1 MSQPPPLPEWDL
13 SDLYQGLDDARIEA
27 DLAEA
32 RRRALLFEETWR
44 GRLATPDLAAADL
57 RRALDEYEALQRLA
71 ALPQTFASLLYST
84 DTRDPRRGA
93 LVQRTGE
100 AGSEIATHLIFFD
113 LEVGR
118 IPQERWAALAAA
130 PELAEYRHYLE
141 HEREL
146 ARHYLSEPEE
156 KVLEETANCRGRAF
170 RRLFTEL
177 TSRQKY
183 AIEEDGRVRELTQSE
198 LLARLYEPDREVRR
212 KAAEVLG
219 HTLEA
224 AAHPLHFTFNTLL
237 LEKQV
242 MDRLR
247 GFERPESARN
257 LDNEIPDAAVDT
269 MIGVVVANYD
279 LVARYYRLKQ
289 RLLGLDR
296 LWHYDRYAPL
306 LPDRDRLDFQQ
317 ARTMVMEAFE
327 KFSPRLA
334 GLAAPFFENRWIDA
348 APAPGKR
355 GGAFCAGVTPDKHP
369 YVLMNFTGKPRDV
382 MTLAHELGHGLHDCL
397 ASRQNLLNYSPV
409 LPLAETASTFAETL
423 VFEKLQASLES
434 PLQRLALLAEKL
446 EDSFATVFRQVAMY
460 RFEQRVHRQR
470 RDQGELDLE
479 TMNSAWQESLQEM
492 FGDSLTLGDD
502 HRWTWLYVP
511 HFVQSPFYVYA
522 YAFGE
527 LLVLSLYARYQREG
541 AVFQERY
548 FDLLAAGGSRR
559 PQDLLGELGIDITR
573 SDFWQGGCDLI
584 RGHVERAEHLAA
596 EVGDLPGRTPA

>member
-1 MSQPPPLPEWDL
+1 MSQTPPLPEWDL
-13 SDLYQGLDDARIEA
+13 SDLYQGPDDPGIDS

-32 RRRALLFEETWR
+32 RRRALVFEETWR
-44 GRLATPDLAAADL
+44 GRLAQSDLEAGDL
-57 RRALDEYEALQRLA
+57 RRALEEYEAVQRLA

-93 LVQRTGE
+93 LAQRTQE

-118 IPQERWAALAAA
+118 IPPERWARLAAA

-146 ARHYLSEPEE
+146 ARHHLGEPEE
-156 KVLEETANCRGRAF
+156 RVLEETANCRGRAF

-183 AIEEDGRVRELTQSE
+183 AFETDGQVKELTQSE
-198 LLARLYEPDREVRR
+198 LLALLYESDRNIRR

-219 HTLEA
+219 QTLEA

-257 LDNEIPDAAVDT
+257 LGNEIPDSAVDT
-269 MIGVVVANYD
+269 MVEVVVANHD

-317 ARTMVMEAFE
+317 ARTLVLEAFE
-327 KFSPRLA
+327 KFSPRFSE
-334 GLAAPFFENRWIDA
+334 LAAPFFEKRWIDA

-423 VFEKLQASLES
+423 VFEKLQGTLES
-434 PLQRLALLAEKL
+434 PMQRLALLAEKL
-446 EDSFATVFRQVAMY
+446 EDTFATVFRQVAMY

-479 TMNSAWQESLQEM
+479 TVNSAWQESLQEM
-492 FGDSLTLGDD
+492 FGDSVTLGDD

-511 HFVQSPFYVYA
+511 HFVHSPFYVYA

-527 LLVLSLYARYQREG
+527 LLVLSLYARYRREG
-541 AVFQERY
+541 AAFRERY
-548 FDLLAAGGSRR
+548 LDLLAAGGSRR
-559 PQDLLGELGIDITR
+559 PQDLLGDLGIDITR
-573 SDFWQGGCDLI
+573 ADFWQGGCDLI
-584 RGHVERAEHLAA
+584 RGHVERAEDLARQIA
-596 EVGDLPGRTPA
+596 ETPGPASA

>member
-1 MSQPPPLPEWDL
+1 MSQTMTLPAWDL
-13 SDLYQGLDDARIEA
+13 SDLYAGLEDPRLEA

-32 RRRALLFEETWR
+32 RQRALRFEETWR
-44 GRLATPDLAAADL
+44 GRLAVADL
-57 RRALDEYEALQRLA
+57 QASDLHRALDEYEALQRLA
-71 ALPQTFASLLYST
+71 ALPQTFASLLFST

-93 LVQRTGE
+93 LVQRTQE

-118 IPQERWAALAAA
+118 IPDERWAELAVA

-183 AIEEDGRVRELTQSE
+183 RFEAEGEVRELTQSE
-198 LLARLYEPDREVRR
+198 LLALFYDPDRETRR
-212 KAAEVLG
+212 QAAGVLG
-219 HTLEA
+219 RTLEEG
-224 AAHPLHFTFNTLL
+224 AHPLHFTFNTLL

-247 GFERPESARN
+247 GFDRPESARN

-269 MIGVVVANYD
+269 MIEVAVANYD

-289 RLLGLDR
+289 RLLGLDK

-306 LPDRDRLDFQQ
+306 LPDRESLDFEQ
-317 ARTMVMEAFE
+317 ARGLVLGAFE
-327 KFSPRLA
+327 QFSPRFA
-334 GLAAPFFENRWIDA
+334 ELAAPFFEHRWIDA

-409 LPLAETASTFAETL
+409 LPLAETASTFAEML
-423 VFEKLQASLES
+423 VFEKLQGSLES

-446 EDSFATVFRQVAMY
+446 EDTFATVFRQVSMY
-460 RFEQRVHRQR
+460 RFEQRVHRLR
-470 RDQGELDLE
+470 REQGELDLE
-479 TMNSAWQESLQEM
+479 TMNRTWQETLQEM

-502 HRWTWLYVP
+502 HQWTWLYVP

-541 AVFQERY
+541 AAFQERY

-559 PQDLLGELGIDITR
+559 PQDLLGDLGIDIA
-573 SDFWQGGCDLI
+573 SADFWQGGCDLI
-584 RGHVERAEHLAA
+584 RANVERAERLAA
-596 EVGDLPGRTPA
+596 EVGRS